1 MTELKSINGVFFKYI
16 IDFTPFQITFKV
28 LCENN
33 KYLNLGHTFRLN
45 YAKPKNK
52 TKFVVFLIKSQIKDV
67 NKAKKNKGKY
77 DLEMPYI
84 QIGETC
90 SSVIKLNDKIEKVDP
105 KTIKVGKN
113 YRKYTIYLSPSQIKS
128 FGKSYIIP
136 LNYKKLKNKKGFTVF
151 LTNTQINKLEKTMEN
166 GGKFELKFSDRQF
179 KLTND
184 FIKKGNRNKLENLK
198 LENKKKIDKIKALK
212 QKRFWKKQGKINLI
226 PFIKNTIKK
235 I

>member
-1 MTELKSINGVFFKYI
+1 M
-16 IDFTPFQITFKV
+16 
-28 LCENN
+28 
-33 KYLNLGHTFRLN
+33 
-45 YAKPKNK
+45 
-52 TKFVVFLIKSQIKDV
+52 LIKQ
-67 NKAKKNKGKY
+67 KKNKGKY

-136 LNYKKLKNKKGFTVF
+136 LNYKNLKNKKGFTVF

-184 FIKKGNRNKLENLK
+184 FIKKGNRKKFENLK
-198 LENKKKIDKIKALK
+198 LENKKK
-212 QKRFWKKQGKINLI
+212 
-226 PFIKNTIKK
+226 
-235 I
+235 